1 MPERG
6 SRGDKELIFFAIL
19 LMLNLIFDV
28 IHDVV
33 HQHFY
38 VRQIGLIRQ
47 SDISETTGFSYCSEG
62 WIY

>member
-1 MPERG
+1 
-6 SRGDKELIFFAIL
+6 
-19 LMLNLIFDV
+19 MLNLIFDV
-28 IHDVV
+28 IHDAV

-47 SDISETTGFSYCSEG
+47 SDISETTGFSHCSEG